1 MKSGGKQYAD
11 DATVCPVDGGPVPN
25 QRKNRMEI
33 LPPPTAT
40 QAAFNAKLISPI
52 LSAGAYRI
60 FIGRSDLIFIQIE
73 GGAKSILATVAPLFG
88 PAGNLIPL
96 VLWLFTKRKA
106 KDRLKNLDRQNPED
120 LLRESG
126 RNFKLHLSEIRDA
139 AFEPPARL
147 AVGGK
152 AGRLNLVVRHG
163 EEIKL
168 EFTAAVEMKNAM
180 LLLTPLLSSTLSIN
194 VDWNGAKQRF
204 EKKKTI

>member
-11 DATVCPVDGGPVPN
+11 DATVRPIDGGPMPN
-25 QRKNRMEI
+25 QRKNRMVI
-33 LPPPTAT
+33 LPPPTVA
-40 QAAFNAKLISPI
+40 QASFNAKLTAPI

-60 FIGRSDLIFIQIE
+60 FIERSDLIFIQIE
-73 GGAKSILATVAPLFG
+73 GGAKSILAAVAPLFG

-96 VLWLFTKRKA
+96 ALWLFTKRKA

-139 AFEPPARL
+139 AFEPPASL
-147 AVGGK
+147 AIGGK

-163 EEIKL
+163 EKMKF
-168 EFTAAVEMKNAM
+168 EFANAVEMKNAM
-180 LLLTPLLSSTLSIN
+180 LLLAPLLSSTLRIN